1 LAGFE
6 RLKNELSALNVS
18 VVCAS
23 VDSLENAKIVAG
35 EVSFPVGY
43 GVTRETGNLLGSW
56 WEERRAFVQP
66 SEFVLNRDGKVLA
79 SSYSA
84 GPLGRMDAG
93 DVVRWVTRLESMK

>member
-1 LAGFE
+1 MAGFE
-6 RLKNELSALNVS
+6 KHKAELAALNVD

-23 VDSLENAKIVAG
+23 VDTLDNAKIVAN

-43 GVTRETGNLLGSW
+43 GLLRETGDRLGSW
-56 WEERRAFVQP
+56 WEERRAFIQP
-66 SEFVLNRDGKVLA
+66 SEFVLSREGRVLA

-93 DVVRWVTRLESMK
+93 DVVRWVTRLESIK